1 MLLSNIINK
10 FRFTLN
16 SKIALLMR
24 IELFSSDYL
33 NIVELNTTGDNENYI
48 KGDSESKY
56 VESEVFN
63 LFTSCFEKANNLYEF
78 FGATKYNTRNI
89 VPLRNE
95 LLSKLEALEDI
106 KSLEDFQNHLDQVFL
121 GQEFI
126 DELTEEDKD
135 WKDKWKFYLDK
146 LIKVNKGLVAIT
158 DKCIEE
164 QKILWVIGY

>member
-1 MLLSNIINK
+1 
-10 FRFTLN
+10 
-16 SKIALLMR
+16 MR

-63 LFTSCFEKANNLYEF
+63 LFTNCFENANKLYEF

-95 LLSKLEALEDI
+95 LLSKLEALESI
-106 KSLEDFQNHLDQVFL
+106 KSLNDFQNHLDQVFL

-146 LIKVNKGLVAIT
+146 LIQVNKGLVAIT

>member
-1 MLLSNIINK
+1 
-10 FRFTLN
+10 
-16 SKIALLMR
+16 MR

-63 LFTSCFEKANNLYEF
+63 IFANCFENANKLYEF
-78 FGATKYNTRNI
+78 FGATKYNARKI

-95 LLSKLEALEDI
+95 LLHKLEALEKI
-106 KSLEDFQNHLDQVFL
+106 TTLDELHAHIEQVFL

-126 DELTEEDKD
+126 DELTLEDNEWEK
-135 WKDKWKFYLDK
+135 KWKFYLDK
-146 LIKVNKGLVAIT
+146 LIELNKGLVEIAE
-158 DKCIEE
+158 KCIEE
-164 QKILWVIGY
+164 QRILWVIGY

>member
-1 MLLSNIINK
+1 
-10 FRFTLN
+10 
-16 SKIALLMR
+16 MR

-63 LFTSCFEKANNLYEF
+63 LFASCFENANKLYEF

-95 LLSKLEALEDI
+95 LITKLEALESI
-106 KSLEDFQNHLDQVFL
+106 KSFEGFQNHLDQVFL

-126 DELTEEDKD
+126 DELTLEDKD
-135 WKDKWKFYLDK
+135 WREKWKFYLDK
-146 LIKVNKGLVAIT
+146 LIEVNKGLIAIT

>member
-1 MLLSNIINK
+1 
-10 FRFTLN
+10 
-16 SKIALLMR
+16 MR
-24 IELFSSDYL
+24 IELFSSEYL
-33 NIVELNTTGDNENYI
+33 NIVELNTTGDNDNYI

-63 LFTSCFEKANNLYEF
+63 LFTKCFENANKLYEF

-95 LLSKLEALEDI
+95 LIQKLETFENI
-106 KSLEDFQNHLDQVFL
+106 KNYNDFQNIIDQVFL

-126 DELTEEDKD
+126 DELTLEDKN
-135 WKDKWKFYLDK
+135 WKDNWKKHVDQ
-146 LIKVNKGLVAIT
+146 LITLNKGLIAMT

-164 QKILWVIGY
+164 QKVLLVIGY

>member
-1 MLLSNIINK
+1 
-10 FRFTLN
+10 
-16 SKIALLMR
+16 MR

-56 VESEVFN
+56 VEREVFN
-63 LFTSCFEKANNLYEF
+63 LFTNCFENANNLYEF

-95 LLSKLEALEDI
+95 LLAKQEALESI
-106 KSLEDFQNHLDQVFL
+106 KSLKDFQSHLDQVFL
-121 GQEFI
+121 GQEFV

-135 WKDKWKFYLDK
+135 WKEKWKFYLDK
-146 LIKVNKGLVAIT
+146 LIEVNKGLVAIT

>member
-1 MLLSNIINK
+1 
-10 FRFTLN
+10 
-16 SKIALLMR
+16 MR

-33 NIVELNTTGDNENYI
+33 NIVELNTTGDNDNYL

-63 LFTSCFEKANNLYEF
+63 IFAACFENANKLYEF
-78 FGATKYNTRNI
+78 FGATKYNARKI

-95 LLSKLEALEDI
+95 LIQKLESFEAI
-106 KSLEDFQNHLDQVFL
+106 NSFEDFQNHINQVFL

-126 DELTEEDKD
+126 DELTIEDKD
-135 WKDKWKFYLDK
+135 WEKKWEKYLEK
-146 LIKVNKGLVAIT
+146 LMEVNKGLIEIAE
-158 DKCIEE
+158 KCIEE

>member
-1 MLLSNIINK
+1 
-10 FRFTLN
+10 
-16 SKIALLMR
+16 MR

-33 NIVELNTTGDNENYI
+33 NIVELNTTGDNENYL

-63 LFTSCFEKANNLYEF
+63 LFTRCFENANKLYEF

-95 LLSKLEALEDI
+95 LASKLEAL
-106 KSLEDFQNHLDQVFL
+106 KSIHNFNDFQNHLDQVFL
-121 GQEFI
+121 GQEFV
-126 DELTEEDKD
+126 DELTIEDSD
-135 WKDKWKFYLDK
+135 WKNKWKYYLDK
-146 LIKVNKGLVAIT
+146 LIIVNQGLIELAE
-158 DKCIEE
+158 KCIEE